1 MDKNIQFDNTNSTNQ
16 IDLLYLTNMT
26 TCKNNNGVKVDIV
39 NKKEVDFYKKRI
51 FQLCK
56 DMLRNKHANPMVND
70 SFDHFCCNAIE
81 YFKMT
86 DKTEMIQ
93 NEYNTLKS
101 GTGDNINMQTS
112 LPNHNN
118 NPSELSEDVNALMFK
133 KIAKKDDKLDKFVI
147 KNVVKK
153 KDEMV
158 IPEQKQYNL
167 TDVKYQDKGVEVK
180 AKTSMVA
187 MNNKKKK
194 NKREIKKKIVETKQP
209 KTKQPKTKQPK
220 TKQQRNVIDL
230 NI

>member
-1 MDKNIQFDNTNSTNQ
+1 
-16 IDLLYLTNMT
+16 
-26 TCKNNNGVKVDIV
+26 
-39 NKKEVDFYKKRI
+39 
-51 FQLCK
+51 
-56 DMLRNKHANPMVND
+56 
-70 SFDHFCCNAIE
+70 
-81 YFKMT
+81 
-86 DKTEMIQ
+86 MIQ

-112 LPNHNN
+112 LPNHN

-194 NKREIKKKIVETKQP
+194 NKRDIKKKIEE
-209 KTKQPKTKQPK
+209 TKQPKTKQPK

>member
-1 MDKNIQFDNTNSTNQ
+1 MDKNISFDNINSTNQ

-26 TCKNNNGVKVDIV
+26 SCKNNNEVKVNIV
-39 NKKEVDFYKKRI
+39 DKKDVEFYKKRI

-56 DMLRNKHANPMVND
+56 DMLRNKENNPNVKD
-70 SFDHFCCNAIE
+70 SFDYFCVNAIE

-93 NEYNTLKS
+93 NEYNTLNHDAD
-101 GTGDNINMQTS
+101 THTS

-118 NPSELSEDVNALMFK
+118 KPSELSEDVNALMFK
-133 KIAKKDDKLDKFVI
+133 KIEKKDDKLDKFVI

-153 KDEMV
+153 NEMV

-167 TDVKYQDKGVEVK
+167 TDVKYQEKGVEVK
-180 AKTSMVA
+180 AKTSIVA

-194 NKREIKKKIVETKQP
+194 NKREIKKKIAETKQP
-209 KTKQPKTKQPK
+209 KTKQQKIKQK
-220 TKQQRNVIDL
+220 RNVIDL
-230 NI
+230 NIN

>member
-1 MDKNIQFDNTNSTNQ
+1 
-16 IDLLYLTNMT
+16 
-26 TCKNNNGVKVDIV
+26 
-39 NKKEVDFYKKRI
+39 
-51 FQLCK
+51 
-56 DMLRNKHANPMVND
+56 
-70 SFDHFCCNAIE
+70 
-81 YFKMT
+81 
-86 DKTEMIQ
+86 MIQ

-194 NKREIKKKIVETKQP
+194 NKRDIKKKIEETKQP

>member
-1 MDKNIQFDNTNSTNQ
+1 MDKNISFNNANSTNQ

-26 TCKNNNGVKVDIV
+26 TCKNNNEVKATIVD
-39 NKKEVDFYKKRI
+39 KKEVEFYKKRI

-56 DMLRNKHANPMVND
+56 DMLRNKETPPTVKD
-70 SFDHFCCNAIE
+70 SFDYFCVNAIE
-81 YFKMT
+81 YFKMM

-93 NEYNTLKS
+93 KEYKTLNHDTES
-101 GTGDNINMQTS
+101 PTS

-153 KDEMV
+153 NEMV

-167 TDVKYQDKGVEVK
+167 TDVKYQEKGVEVK

-194 NKREIKKKIVETKQP
+194 NKRDIKKKIEETKQPKTKQP